1 MTLVPDVGVVEK
13 SYDADANPVIE
24 PLYALRCISV
34 FTLALRVF
42 ISAAVRKL
50 GIIFTLLFLKT
61 LSDFSSRGF
70 FTFHFSLS
78 FVKWSFP
85 NKYIIYTPIL
95 NYPHVAAN
103 GTQAEPL

>member
-1 MTLVPDVGVVEK
+1 MFNKGSITFLPWSAVTLVPDVGVVEK

-50 GIIFTLLFLKT
+50 GIIFTLLFKKLY
-61 LSDFSSRGF
+61 LIFPPGDF
-70 FTFHFSLS
+70 LY
-78 FVKWSFP
+78 FVFL
-85 NKYIIYTPIL
+85 YL
-95 NYPHVAAN
+95 
-103 GTQAEPL
+103 L

>member
-50 GIIFTLLFLKT
+50 GIIFTLLFFKN
-61 LSDFSSRGF
+61 F
-70 FTFHFSLS
+70 
-78 FVKWSFP
+78 
-85 NKYIIYTPIL
+85 I
-95 NYPHVAAN
+95 
-103 GTQAEPL
+103 

>member
-1 MTLVPDVGVVEK
+1 MKDDGILEPVFKSAVFKLPWSLIFNKGSTTFLPWSAVTLVPDVGVVEK

-50 GIIFTLLFLKT
+50 GIIFTLLFKN
-61 LSDFSSRGF
+61 F
-70 FTFHFSLS
+70 
-78 FVKWSFP
+78 
-85 NKYIIYTPIL
+85 I
-95 NYPHVAAN
+95 
-103 GTQAEPL
+103 

>member
-50 GIIFTLLFLKT
+50 GIIFTLLFKN
-61 LSDFSSRGF
+61 FIWF
-70 FTFHFSLS
+70 FLPGIFLYLVFRYLLQ
-78 FVKWSFP
+78 
-85 NKYIIYTPIL
+85 ND
-95 NYPHVAAN
+95 
-103 GTQAEPL
+103 

>member
-1 MTLVPDVGVVEK
+1 MNDDGILEPVLRSAVFKLPWSLIFNKGSTTFLPWSAVTLVPDVGVVEK

-50 GIIFTLLFLKT
+50 GIIFTLLFKN
-61 LSDFSSRGF
+61 F
-70 FTFHFSLS
+70 
-78 FVKWSFP
+78 
-85 NKYIIYTPIL
+85 I
-95 NYPHVAAN
+95 
-103 GTQAEPL
+103 

>member
-50 GIIFTLLFLKT
+50 GIIFTLLFKKLY
-61 LSDFSSRGF
+61 LIFPPRDFLYLVFRY
-70 FTFHFSLS
+70 LLQ
-78 FVKWSFP
+78 
-85 NKYIIYTPIL
+85 ND
-95 NYPHVAAN
+95 
-103 GTQAEPL
+103 